1 MNNNNAAVHVRL
13 PPQIQFPP
21 RCVRNNQT
29 KQNDTKT
36 FILPSNVIH
45 CQGIKDINRS
55 KTLMFID
62 REEERSELGE
72 DDNKEKWKEKEGRG
86 DEKK

>member
-1 MNNNNAAVHVRL
+1 
-13 PPQIQFPP
+13 
-21 RCVRNNQT
+21 
-29 KQNDTKT
+29 
-36 FILPSNVIH
+36 
-45 CQGIKDINRS
+45 
-55 KTLMFID
+55 MFID